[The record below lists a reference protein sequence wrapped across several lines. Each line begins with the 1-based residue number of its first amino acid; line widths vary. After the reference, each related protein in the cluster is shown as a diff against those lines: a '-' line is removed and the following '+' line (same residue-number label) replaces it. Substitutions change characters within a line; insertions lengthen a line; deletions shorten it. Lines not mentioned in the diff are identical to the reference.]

1 MTRPGT
7 LFLAAGLA
15 LALAAACSKQSLQAT
30 YDKQSSYIEAFVQSQ
45 MKADTTATLRENGG
59 SYRLLVH
66 DTLDVRRD
74 SLLEGGQVSL
84 YYACYTLSGNSLN
97 SSNLVATNLKQLAK
111 AAGWNLSDTTRYK
124 LDTLTLDKSLVPG
137 LATGL
142 EGVQPLDEGYIL
154 FTGKYGYGASEK
166 GTIPARS
173 ALAYYFWIENIS
185 NED

>member
-124 LDTLTLDKSLVPG
+124 LDTLLLGADLVPG
-137 LATGL
+137 LRNGL
-142 EGVQPLDEGYIL
+142 LGVQAGDQGYIL
-154 FTGKYGYGASEK
+154 FTGKYGYGNTER
-166 GTIPARS
+166 GTIPAKS
-173 ALAYYFWIENIS
+173 ALAYQIWIES
-185 NED
+185 VKNE

>member
-124 LDTLTLDKSLVPG
+124 LDTLRLGADLVPG
-137 LATGL
+137 LRNGL
-142 EGVQPLDEGYIL
+142 LGVQAGDQGYIL
-154 FTGKYGYGASEK
+154 FTGKYGYGNTER
-166 GTIPARS
+166 GTIPAKS
-173 ALAYYFWIENIS
+173 ALAYQIWIES
-185 NED
+185 VKNE